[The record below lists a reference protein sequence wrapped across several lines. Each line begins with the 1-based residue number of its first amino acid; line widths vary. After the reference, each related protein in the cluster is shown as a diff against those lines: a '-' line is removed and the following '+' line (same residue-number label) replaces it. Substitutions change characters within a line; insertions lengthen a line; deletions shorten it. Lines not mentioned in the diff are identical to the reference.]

1 MIKATLKEDKRWQKL
16 ILIEVNG
23 MEKQALLPW
32 LLCPYKTHKKKKAI
46 SACSSIHKKNIEE
59 IMKSFDGNIAFLSFY
74 IRIQ

>member
-1 MIKATLKEDKRWQKL
+1 MTIVSIQDTQE
-16 ILIEVNG
+16 
-23 MEKQALLPW
+23 
-32 LLCPYKTHKKKKAI
+32 KKAI